1 MNDKKIPKNC
11 NRPILTRKKRCVIMR
26 VSNRFDK
33 RLFFVYNKEDKMS
46 YITKADPYLA
56 GNSKV
61 WKNWQSQY
69 DEPRT
74 CKLCEEERHG
84 KIYPFSSETYVP
96 AHMRCRCEI
105 DFC

>member
-1 MNDKKIPKNC
+1 
-11 NRPILTRKKRCVIMR
+11 MR

-61 WKNWQSQY
+61 WKNWQS
-69 DEPRT
+69 
-74 CKLCEEERHG
+74 
-84 KIYPFSSETYVP
+84 V
-96 AHMRCRCEI
+96 
-105 DFC
+105 